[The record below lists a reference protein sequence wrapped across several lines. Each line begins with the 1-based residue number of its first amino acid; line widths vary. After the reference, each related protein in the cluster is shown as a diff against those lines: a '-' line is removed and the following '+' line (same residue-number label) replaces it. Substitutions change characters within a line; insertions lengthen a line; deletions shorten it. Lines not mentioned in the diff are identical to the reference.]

1 MLHISVDFVA
11 LIRRLAFADSVQAE
25 TGFCGRLT
33 PVSHLIGTVGL
44 LIAVAAAD
52 SVAVL
57 AGLLAAVTLLAIRSG
72 VSPWLFAGRVLPV
85 MLFSSVVVLPQIV
98 LLEGTPLAVVAG
110 LTVTAEGITYV
121 GTFVLRV
128 AASVATVTALLTTTR
143 FSAVIGAIRR
153 LGVPHAVVTVV
164 EVTYRYLRL
173 STDDLQAI
181 LTARR
186 SRGGSRSTLQ
196 GSWRDLSGVS
206 GTFLIRS
213 LARGERVERAARA
226 RGGRNGRP
234 APLPAE
240 PIGGRDVAFL
250 LFAAAAVLVA
260 LGLGGIGWEIR

>member
-1 MLHISVDFVA
+1 MLHVNVDFVA

-33 PVSHLIGTVGL
+33 PISHLIGTLGILV
-44 LIAVAAAD
+44 AVALAD
-52 SVAVL
+52 SAAVL
-57 AGLLAAVTLLAIRSG
+57 AGLLAAVTLLAVHSG
-72 VSPWLFAGRVLPV
+72 VSPWLFAGRVAPV
-85 MLFSSVVVLPQIV
+85 ALFSSVVVLPQIV
-98 LLEGTPLAVVAG
+98 ILDGTPLAGVAG
-110 LTVTAEGITYV
+110 LTVTAEGVTYV

-128 AASVATVTALLTTTR
+128 AASVATVTTLLTTTR
-143 FSAVIGAIRR
+143 FSAVISATRR
-153 LGVPHAVVTVV
+153 LGVPHAVTTVV

-173 STDDLQAI
+173 STEDLQAM

-186 SRGGSRSTLQ
+186 SRGGNQSTLR
-196 GSWRDLSGVS
+196 GSWRDLSVVS

-213 LARGERVERAARA
+213 LARGERVERAAKA

-234 APLPAE
+234 APQPAE

-260 LGLGGIGWEIR
+260 IGLGGIGWEVR